1 MAVGIVNSGF
11 ANIGS
16 LIGTIKSLNFNY
28 KIVETIKDFIDVNS
42 IILPGVGNFKECKKH
57 LDDKGFSEQLVKEV
71 KDNKKPLL
79 GICIGMQL
87 LGSRGFEGSLES
99 DAVKGLNLIEGEIV
113 SLRKLNCKEKLPH
126 IGWNNLNC
134 VKEDILTKGIE
145 NNTDFYFVHSYAFS
159 KINKNEII
167 AKTSYGIDFP
177 VVIRNGL
184 VWGTQFHPEKSSKY
198 GKQILKNFLE
208 FKKC

>member
-87 LGSRGFEGSLES
+87 LG
-99 DAVKGLNLIEGEIV
+99 K
-113 SLRKLNCKEKLPH
+113 
-126 IGWNNLNC
+126 
-134 VKEDILTKGIE
+134 
-145 NNTDFYFVHSYAFS
+145 
-159 KINKNEII
+159 
-167 AKTSYGIDFP
+167 
-177 VVIRNGL
+177 
-184 VWGTQFHPEKSSKY
+184 
-198 GKQILKNFLE
+198 
-208 FKKC
+208 